1 MSMKILII
9 KKESLWIRMKV
20 KVKKLLSKCFI
31 SIPIS
36 CIKIPWTIIAGV
48 SKMKHLPEKFIAN
61 KTNRDNMIL
70 VKQFPGAQTK
80 ATKHYVSSDSE
91 KN

>member
-1 MSMKILII
+1 
-9 KKESLWIRMKV
+9 
-20 KVKKLLSKCFI
+20 
-31 SIPIS
+31 
-36 CIKIPWTIIAGV
+36 
-48 SKMKHLPEKFIAN
+48 MKHLPEKFIAN

-70 VKQFPGAQTK
+70 VKQFPGDQTK